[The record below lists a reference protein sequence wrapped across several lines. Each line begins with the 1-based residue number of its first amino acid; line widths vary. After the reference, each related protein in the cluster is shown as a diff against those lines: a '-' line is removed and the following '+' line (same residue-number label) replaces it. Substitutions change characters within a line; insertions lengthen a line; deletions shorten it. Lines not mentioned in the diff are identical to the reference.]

1 MIQLFFCQ
9 FTDCMD
15 RWERFLNS
23 LTTPGGSIFILVL
36 IGISLGIT
44 TMFVAAH
51 SQVYGPALVEMFSTL
66 FGGFAGVLIRD
77 LTQR

>member
-1 MIQLFFCQ
+1 
-9 FTDCMD
+9 MD

-23 LTTPGGSIFILVL
+23 LTTPGAAILIL
-36 IGISLGIT
+36 LGIAISLGIT

-66 FGGFAGVLIRD
+66 LGGFAGVLIRD